1 MTVELKIPQQQN
13 APLTPGASTPQQSAL
28 MKIENMNKEQTA
40 INKIG
45 GKKYKKY
52 KKGGGSIAIP
62 PTSTSSYD
70 VNHIVKDV
78 VSNDLRAQANG
89 EFDNGA
95 FKKGGSKKYRK
106 NKKTKR
112 KSIKKTRNNRTRYI
126 RNRKNFS

>member
-13 APLTPGASTPQQSAL
+13 TPLTPGASSPQQSAL

-45 GKKYKKY
+45 GKKYKY
-52 KKGGGSIAIP
+52 KKGGGSIEIP

-89 EFDNGA
+89 EFDKGA

-112 KSIKKTRNNRTRYI
+112 KSKKKTRNNKTRNI
-126 RNRKNFS
+126 RNRKNLS